1 MTPEHRF
8 YKTTSKC
15 PPCGSQLPIVTHY
28 FQASQEETVLP
39 EENRTHSLYL
49 SSLTE
54 SQALCWLIQQGLHLS
69 SENKVVSFLQE
80 PTGIDLPL
88 LDPASTITTVTG
100 PSAFSIPLPIRQK
113 LCSSLDA
120 PQTRGH
126 DWRMLAHKLNLD
138 RWVCPGLWT
147 LFYLAEVSRTENR

>member
-1 MTPEHRF
+1 MSIDSTG
-8 YKTTSKC
+8 T
-15 PPCGSQLPIVTHY
+15 
-28 FQASQEETVLP
+28 A
-39 EENRTHSLYL
+39 
-49 SSLTE
+49 
-54 SQALCWLIQQGLHLS
+54 LS
-69 SENKVVSFLQE
+69 SENKAVLFLQE

-138 RWVCPGLWT
+138 R
-147 LFYLAEVSRTENR
+147 

>member
-1 MTPEHRF
+1 MQN
-8 YKTTSKC
+8 YLQM
-15 PPCGSQLPIVTHY
+15 PPHFWFPTANSNPPLPG
-28 FQASQEETVLP
+28 QEEIVLP
-39 EENRTHSLYL
+39 EENRAHSLSL
-49 SSLTE
+49 SQFTE
-54 SQALCWLIQQGLHLS
+54 SQALRGLIQWGLHLS
-69 SENKVVSFLQE
+69 SESEVVLFLQE

-138 RWVCPGLWT
+138 R
-147 LFYLAEVSRTENR
+147 

>member
-1 MTPEHRF
+1 M
-8 YKTTSKC
+8 
-15 PPCGSQLPIVTHY
+15 
-28 FQASQEETVLP
+28 
-39 EENRTHSLYL
+39 
-49 SSLTE
+49 
-54 SQALCWLIQQGLHLS
+54 LIDSTGTALS
-69 SENKVVSFLQE
+69 SENQVVLFLQE

-138 RWVCPGLWT
+138 R
-147 LFYLAEVSRTENR
+147 